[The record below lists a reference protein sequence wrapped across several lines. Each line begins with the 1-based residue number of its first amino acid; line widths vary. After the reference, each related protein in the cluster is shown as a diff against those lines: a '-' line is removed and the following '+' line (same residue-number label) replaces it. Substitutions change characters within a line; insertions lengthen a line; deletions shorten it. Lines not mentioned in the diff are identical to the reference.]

1 MLISHSAQ
9 FEDSNK
15 KYLDIIVSDLA
26 KGEGEGEDT
35 KSAVA
40 EKIAIQASPLN
51 MRGMPM
57 GDHVMT
63 YF

>member
-1 MLISHSAQ
+1 MLISQFAK

-15 KYLDIIVSDLA
+15 SYWDIIVSDLA